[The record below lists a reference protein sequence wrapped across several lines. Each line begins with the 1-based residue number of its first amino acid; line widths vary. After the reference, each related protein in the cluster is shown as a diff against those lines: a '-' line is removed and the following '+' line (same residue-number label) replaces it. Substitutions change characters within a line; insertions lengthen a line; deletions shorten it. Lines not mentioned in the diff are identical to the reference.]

1 MSQLIGIRE
10 VCRRTGRSKSTIRRY
25 LMLQELEF
33 PKPITLGPRDRAWY
47 ADEVDAWIDGL
58 SQLFDDEHVAETG
71 SADSVAI

>member
-33 PKPITLGPRDRAWY
+33 PKPVMLGPRDRAWY
-47 ADEVDAWIDGL
+47 ADEVEAWIEGL
-58 SQLFDDEHVAETG
+58 PPALEGDTSL
-71 SADSVAI
+71 SDSV